1 MEDNSRYSRLSRML
15 HPRGIVFVGG
25 SALEPAIKYTRGLGY
40 DGVYA
45 VINPRREQLCGIR
58 CLRSAAELE
67 RPADVAFVAVPGAAV
82 VDAVRDLAAAGVG
95 AAVINSSGFAESGA
109 AGSRLQAELLEAAGE
124 MPLLGPNCPG
134 FANLLDRAGVLLDHM
149 GECDCAR
156 GVAVISNG
164 GAYLADMAGAD
175 RSLPI
180 AYIAG
185 LGNQAQV
192 SIAELLEVILDDE
205 RVSAVSLHFESL
217 RDVARLSHCALK
229 AHQQGIPVVA
239 LYAGKSEAGERAAQT
254 HTASLSSDAEIA
266 SALFARCGF
275 VEVESAGEALE
286 TLKMLTMAP
295 APKGNR
301 MALATS
307 SGTYAV
313 MGADFAERNGLSLPP
328 LPADT
333 QDRLQALLEPFLV
346 AGNPLDIATGQF
358 WPDQRQ
364 HDVFTTLLDGDYDV
378 AVQVMSFPPPDTWA
392 DESWFRSAAVFADA
406 ARAAGLPAV
415 FVSPTHEG
423 LPAAARAALI
433 AHGAAPLQGF
443 EFGMKAI
450 AQALNWYRR
459 RRELSAE
466 NMLLP
471 PAAARAGESVVLDE
485 AESKALLDGFGICV
499 PAGRRLDAN
508 AEIPPDLPYPAVLKI
523 CDAAILHKS
532 DIGGVSL
539 NLLNAELL
547 RFAREQMIAVA
558 KSHGHAAT
566 SFLVEESVRNA
577 VAELMVGIRRVDG
590 IGFSLTIAIGGV
602 AVELLDDFATLLLP
616 CDRNE
621 IRRALQDLRL
631 FPTLCGMRGTS
642 PADVDAA
649 LDTIEALA
657 AFVQSRSDI
666 VELEINPLILRSDDH
681 GVVAA
686 DAVIRIKPQ

>member
-1 MEDNSRYSRLSRML
+1 MEERSRYSRLARML
-15 HPRGIVFVGG
+15 RPGGIVFVGG
-25 SALEPAIKYTRGLGY
+25 SALEPAIEYTRGLGFSG
-40 DGVYA
+40 DCA

-82 VDAVRDLAAAGVG
+82 VDAVRDLSAAGIG
-95 AAVINSSGFAESGA
+95 AAVINSSGFAE
-109 AGSRLQAELLEAAGE
+109 AGEDGRRLQSELLEAAGE

-149 GECDCAR
+149 GGSDCER

-180 AYIAG
+180 AYVAG

-192 SIAELLEVILDDE
+192 SIAELLEVILDDD
-205 RVSAVSLHFESL
+205 RVSAVCLHFESL
-217 RDVARLSHCALK
+217 LDVARLSQCALK
-229 AHQQGIPVVA
+229 AHQRGIPVVA
-239 LYAGKSEAGERAAQT
+239 VNAGKSEAGERAAQT
-254 HTASLSSDAEIA
+254 HTASLSNDAAIA
-266 SALFARCGF
+266 SALFARFGF

-301 MALATS
+301 MVLATS

-313 MGADFAERNGLSLPP
+313 MGADFAERNGLVLPP
-328 LPADT
+328 LADET
-333 QDRLQALLEPFLV
+333 RERLQPLLESFL
-346 AGNPLDIATGQF
+346 AASNPLDIATGQF
-358 WPDQRQ
+358 WPDARQR
-364 HDVFTTLLDGDYDV
+364 DVFATLLDGDYDV
-378 AVQVMSFPPPDTWA
+378 AVQVMSFPPPNTWP
-392 DESWFRSAAVFADA
+392 DDSWFRSAAVFADA

-423 LPAAARAALI
+423 LPAAAREMLI
-433 AHGAAPLQGF
+433 GHGAAPLQGF

-450 AQALNWYRR
+450 AQAMHWYRR
-459 RRELSAE
+459 RRQLSAE
-466 NMLLP
+466 NMVLP
-471 PAAARAGESVVLDE
+471 AVTGVTGETVVLDE
-485 AESKALLDGFGICV
+485 AESKALLGSFGVCV
-499 PAGRRLDAN
+499 PAGRRLDAG
-508 AEIPPDLPYPAVLKI
+508 AEIPPDLTYPAVLKI

-558 KSHGHAAT
+558 QSHGHAAK

-590 IGFSLTIAIGGV
+590 IGFSLTIAIGGI
-602 AVELLDDFATLLLP
+602 AVELLDDYATLLLP
-616 CDRNE
+616 CGRDE
-621 IRRALQDLRL
+621 IRRALQGLRL
-631 FPTLCGMRGTS
+631 YPTLCGMRGSS